1 MKLEYPIRLQSYLA
15 KSGCGSRR
23 SCEQLISSGRVKVN
37 TKRVTELG
45 TKVTEEDVVQVDDQ
59 LVEPSDRTYYFAL
72 NKPKGYV
79 CTNYDP
85 NEDRY
90 ARDLIDIPDRNLLF
104 HIGRLDKESTGL
116 ILFTNDGDVA
126 QKIMHPS
133 NEIEK
138 EYLVNTGDTIRRE
151 DMEEALRGV
160 YIDIPKPYRI
170 KRFELQTKRWARIVL
185 TEGKNREI
193 RKIFSYYG
201 YDVKQL
207 TRVRIGCIELGDLKP
222 GEYRQL
228 TKDEVAALLS
238 GARENPRTRKPAPRV
253 PNRKTGRRATSSSME
268 NAMNTEEGTR

>member
-1 MKLEYPIRLQSYLA
+1 MKLDYPIRLQAYMA

-23 SCEQLISSGRVKVN
+23 SCETLISAGRVTVN

-45 TKVTEEDVVQVDDQ
+45 TKVNEEDVVMVDDE
-59 LVEPSDRTYYFAL
+59 LIEPSDKTYYYAL

-85 NEDRY
+85 NEKLY
-90 ARDLIDIPDRNLLF
+90 ARDLINIPDRNLLF

-126 QKIMHPS
+126 QKLMHPS
-133 NEIEK
+133 QQIEK
-138 EYLVNTGDTIRRE
+138 EYMVNCSTEVQRE
-151 DMEEALRGV
+151 DLEEALKGV
-160 YIDIPKPYRI
+160 YIDIKQPYRI
-170 KRFELQTKRWARIVL
+170 KRFEILTKKWVRIVL

-207 TRVRIGCIELGDLKP
+207 VRVRIGCLELEDLKI
-222 GEYRQL
+222 GEYR
-228 TKDEVAALLS
+228 TVTAAEIDAMLS
-238 GARENPRTRKPAPRV
+238 GSTEKP
-253 PNRKTGRRATSSSME
+253 KQGRR
-268 NAMNTEEGTR
+268 

>member
-1 MKLEYPIRLQSYLA
+1 MKLDYPIRLQAYMA

-23 SCEQLISSGRVKVN
+23 SCETLISTGRVTVN

-45 TKVTEEDVVQVDDQ
+45 TKVNEEDVVMVDDE
-59 LVEPSDRTYYFAL
+59 LIEPSDKTYYYAL

-85 NEDRY
+85 NEKLY
-90 ARDLIDIPDRNLLF
+90 ARDLINIPDRNLLF

-126 QKIMHPS
+126 QKLMHPS
-133 NEIEK
+133 QQIEK
-138 EYLVNTGDTIRRE
+138 EYMVNCSTEVQRE
-151 DMEEALRGV
+151 DLEEALKGV
-160 YIDIPKPYRI
+160 YIDIKQPYRI
-170 KRFELQTKRWARIVL
+170 KRFEILTKKWVRIVL

-207 TRVRIGCIELGDLKP
+207 VRVRIGCLELEDLKI
-222 GEYRQL
+222 GEYR
-228 TKDEVAALLS
+228 TVTAAEIDAMLS
-238 GARENPRTRKPAPRV
+238 GSTEKP
-253 PNRKTGRRATSSSME
+253 KQGRR
-268 NAMNTEEGTR
+268 